1 MRNIIIGQS
10 GGPTAVI
17 NASLYGIAMEAREQ
31 GVHAYGMVNGIEGFL
46 EDHVVNLSD
55 YSRMKDFDLLKTT
68 PAAFLGSCRHKLPED
83 IDNAVYP
90 ILFKKFED
98 LEIDAV
104 FYIGGNDSMDTVD
117 KLSRA
122 AKQFGS
128 DICFVGVP
136 KTIDNDLPV
145 TDHTPGYGSTAK
157 FVAATVRDIVW
168 DAGVYEHPV
177 VTIIELM
184 GRNAGWVT
192 AASMLARTSYE
203 PNPMLIYLPEE
214 FFDVTDFIRDVKAA
228 LKESNSVVV
237 CVSEG
242 IRDNTGRL
250 VCEYEEE
257 SVKDQFG
264 HKMLAGCAAVLER
277 IVKRSIGCKCRSIE
291 LNLPQRCTSIMISAT
306 DSDEAEQ
313 AGRFALKNALMNS
326 AETCGKMV
334 IFKRSEGKPYHIDLE
349 MIPVGEV
356 CNKEKLFP
364 EKWIING
371 NDISTEFLDY
381 VRPLIQGENHIKF
394 ENGIPKIMKPVYNK
408 NQSMR

>member
-17 NASLYGIAMEAREQ
+17 NASLYGVAMEAREQ

-46 EDHVVNLSD
+46 EDRIVNLSD

-68 PAAFLGSCRHKLPED
+68 PAAFLGSCRYRLPED
-83 IDNAVYP
+83 LDNAVYS
-90 ILFKKFED
+90 IVFKKLED
-98 LEIDAV
+98 LEIDAF

-117 KLSRA
+117 KLRRYG
-122 AKQFGS
+122 KQIGS

-136 KTIDNDLPV
+136 KTIDNDLAV

-168 DAGVYEHPV
+168 DAGVYARPV
-177 VTIIELM
+177 VTIVELM

-192 AASMLARTSYE
+192 AASMLARTSFE

-214 FFDVTDFIRDVKAA
+214 TFDVTDFIRDVKAA
-228 LKESNSVVV
+228 LSENNSVVI

-242 IRDNTGRL
+242 IKDSTGRL
-250 VCEYEEE
+250 ICEYEEE
-257 SVKDQFG
+257 SMEDQFG

-277 IVKRSIGCKCRSIE
+277 FVKRSIGCKCRSIE

-306 DSDEAEQ
+306 DSDEAEA
-313 AGRFALKNALMNS
+313 AGRFALKSAMMNKGL
-326 AETCGKMV
+326 ANGKVV
-334 IFKRSEGKPYHIDLE
+334 IFKRAEGPKYHIEYE
-349 MIPVGEV
+349 MVPVEEV
-356 CNKEKLFP
+356 SNKEKLFP

-371 NDISTEFLDY
+371 NDISVDFLEY
-381 VRPLIQGENHIKF
+381 VRPLIQGENHIKY
-394 ENGIPKIMKPVYNK
+394 ENGIPKIMKPAYNN
-408 NQSMR
+408 NQSF